1 MIALVAAAVIGMAA
15 PGFARQLDKGWWV
28 VVGSFPTEPAERMKS
43 DFDRINAAVAPCGQK
58 TFNDFS
64 GKFRGFAPGFNVFVI
79 GAFAS
84 RAEADRIALAVR
96 KCIPGAYVKYGD
108 YAGE

>member
-1 MIALVAAAVIGMAA
+1 MIVLAAALAAALISSA
-15 PGFARQLDKGWWV
+15 PGRELDKGWWV
-28 VVGSFPTEPAERMKS
+28 IVGSFPTEPAERMRE
-43 DFDRINAAVAPCGQK
+43 DFDRINAAAAPCGRK

-79 GAFAS
+79 GAFAT
-84 RAEADRIALAVR
+84 RREADGVAEAVS
-96 KCIPGAYVKYGD
+96 KCFPGAYVKYGD